1 MGTRY
6 VVMVAHCGE
15 RVPLMVVRSRAA
27 AYAIASRCDGYVF
40 ETVSED

>member
-6 VVMVAHCGE
+6 VVLVERRGE
-15 RVPLMVVRSRAA
+15 RIPIITLRSRAA